1 MTKIVTG
8 TIKIN
13 ITAAVTD
20 TATTKWPDGF
30 RGLESKGEPTS
41 WRATVDTWDDNRD
54 LGTPAVGVKGVFF
67 PSSLLGATLSVL
79 AERPIGVGVTA
90 STGPMKR
97 KRYICLMCCF
107 TCNTY
112 HCLKFSSC
120 LTLKILRVIIVQF
133 L

>member
-30 RGLESKGEPTS
+30 RDLESEGEPTS
-41 WRATVDTWDDNRD
+41 SRSTADTWDGDTD

-79 AERPIGVGVTA
+79 AERPIGVGVTT
-90 STGPMKR
+90 STGSMKR
-97 KRYICLMCCF
+97 KIYLLNVLFHIPTIAL
-107 TCNTY
+107 N
-112 HCLKFSSC
+112 LAPS
-120 LTLKILRVIIVQF
+120 
-133 L
+133 

>member
-1 MTKIVTG
+1 MAKIVTG

-30 RGLESKGEPTS
+30 RDLESEGEPTS
-41 WRATVDTWDDNRD
+41 WRATADTWDGDTD

-67 PSSLLGATLSVL
+67 QSSLLGATLSVL

-90 STGPMKR
+90 STGSMKR
-97 KRYICLMCCF
+97 KIYLLNVLFHIPTIAL
-107 TCNTY
+107 N
-112 HCLKFSSC
+112 LAPA
-120 LTLKILRVIIVQF
+120 
-133 L
+133 